1 MEDLRYEGWS
11 IGRQLNAVYE
21 SLEQICGVHVAAV
34 DISRDCVRP
43 TLVNDETE
51 EHLQQLLE
59 GLRQQEGLLRQ
70 QIRDLIAK
78 LPIRTNDEAVTNGTA
93 APAAEA
99 LRHFLVSN
107 GGETGGWDARDHGLF
122 LQWRSRFRNNRQT
135 FVSAV
140 CDTVPGKN
148 PAQVEAHE
156 KWYQNLQRLRRE
168 QRQELDNWK
177 REKRQMEE
185 EDRKRIASH
194 LQQQESDAWVA
205 EWRRQR
211 ESVRERL
218 DRWKETKARKAA
230 EDPAMTA
237 EAMEEERKKAEA
249 EQKRRMDQQYQKLVA
264 YLWRMEQEAAKV
276 ASETADDYLARLL
289 RKQKSLSSNGSK
301 NGQLMAEQRQ
311 QRDREWLEHRRR
323 QLLTRQQQ
331 QPSSK
336 VAPLRRAVSVPRDP
350 QRLLRPTSA
359 FMARLLPATDDG
371 VSGRPTDSY
380 ILNVQSKTVPSWR
393 QLSTG

>member
-11 IGRQLNAVYE
+11 IGRQLNVVYE
-21 SLEQICGVHVAAV
+21 SLEEMCGIHVAAV
-34 DISRDCVRP
+34 DISRSRP
-43 TLVNDETE
+43 TLVNDQTE

-59 GLRQQEGLLRQ
+59 GLHQQEGLLRQ

-78 LPIRTNDEAVTNGTA
+78 LPVRSIDEAVTNGTA

-107 GGETGGWDARDHGLF
+107 GGETGGWDPRDHGLF

-177 REKRQMEE
+177 REKRKMEE
-185 EDRKRIASH
+185 EERKRIAS
-194 LQQQESDAWVA
+194 QQHESDAWVD

-230 EDPAMTA
+230 EDPSEETMD
-237 EAMEEERKKAEA
+237 EERKKAEA
-249 EQKRRMDQQYQKLVA
+249 EQKRRMDHQYQKLVA
-264 YLWRMEQEAAKV
+264 YLWRMEQEAAKM
-276 ASETADDYLARLL
+276 ASETADDYLARLV
-289 RKQKSLSSNGSK
+289 RKQKSLSSD
-301 NGQLMAEQRQ
+301 GQLMTEQRQ

-323 QLLTRQQQ
+323 QLLARQQQ
-331 QPSSK
+331 QPK

-359 FMARLLPATDDG
+359 FMARLLPATDG
-371 VSGRPTDSY
+371 QSSGRPTDSY

-393 QLSTG
+393 QLSTD

>member
-21 SLEQICGVHVAAV
+21 SLEHICGIHVAAV

-78 LPIRTNDEAVTNGTA
+78 LPIRTIDEAVTNGTA

-140 CDTVPGKN
+140 CDTVPGDFHAYPLN
-148 PAQVEAHE
+148 AAQVEAHE

-168 QRQELDNWK
+168 QRLELDNWK

-185 EDRKRIASH
+185 EERKRIASQ
-194 LQQQESDAWVA
+194 LQQQENDAFVA

-218 DRWKETKARKAA
+218 ERWKETKARKAA
-230 EDPAMTA
+230 EDPEMTA

-276 ASETADDYLARLL
+276 ASETADDYLARLV
-289 RKQKSLSSNGSK
+289 RKQKSLSSNGG
-301 NGQLMAEQRQ
+301 GQLMAEQRQ

-323 QLLTRQQQ
+323 QLLARQQQ

-359 FMARLLPATDDG
+359 FMARLLPATDDD

-380 ILNVQSKTVPSWR
+380 ILNVQSK
-393 QLSTG
+393 

>member
-1 MEDLRYEGWS
+1 
-11 IGRQLNAVYE
+11 
-21 SLEQICGVHVAAV
+21 
-34 DISRDCVRP
+34 
-43 TLVNDETE
+43 
-51 EHLQQLLE
+51 
-59 GLRQQEGLLRQ
+59 
-70 QIRDLIAK
+70 
-78 LPIRTNDEAVTNGTA
+78 
-93 APAAEA
+93 
-99 LRHFLVSN
+99 
-107 GGETGGWDARDHGLF
+107 
-122 LQWRSRFRNNRQT
+122 
-135 FVSAV
+135 
-140 CDTVPGKN
+140 
-148 PAQVEAHE
+148 
-156 KWYQNLQRLRRE
+156 
-168 QRQELDNWK
+168 
-177 REKRQMEE
+177 MEE
-185 EDRKRIASH
+185 EERKRIASH

-380 ILNVQSKTVPSWR
+380 ILNVQSKSSRNWSEEERFVLRTFINNITKRKELQQDGAQLATAINGLMTSSLENGMSKKTVVKHPTPPP
-393 QLSTG
+393 QLTFLFFLCKIFPNEKRFKCVMLSSK

>member
-1 MEDLRYEGWS
+1 
-11 IGRQLNAVYE
+11 
-21 SLEQICGVHVAAV
+21 
-34 DISRDCVRP
+34 
-43 TLVNDETE
+43 
-51 EHLQQLLE
+51 
-59 GLRQQEGLLRQ
+59 
-70 QIRDLIAK
+70 
-78 LPIRTNDEAVTNGTA
+78 
-93 APAAEA
+93 
-99 LRHFLVSN
+99 
-107 GGETGGWDARDHGLF
+107 
-122 LQWRSRFRNNRQT
+122 
-135 FVSAV
+135 
-140 CDTVPGKN
+140 
-148 PAQVEAHE
+148 
-156 KWYQNLQRLRRE
+156 
-168 QRQELDNWK
+168 
-177 REKRQMEE
+177 
-185 EDRKRIASH
+185 
-194 LQQQESDAWVA
+194 
-205 EWRRQR
+205 
-211 ESVRERL
+211 
-218 DRWKETKARKAA
+218 
-230 EDPAMTA
+230 MTA

-380 ILNVQSKTVPSWR
+380 ILNVQSKWVVIVFLVFLDSFSFMFRVRCHFRLTKDNR
-393 QLSTG
+393 QLFDQRESLRLSKPMGELALGYSHANQL